1 MKTNFIFPPKVS
13 SRNPAL
19 GYPAALEADNAGSSE
34 EIEVLYLL
42 GLPVPAVDCHWS
54 PHLNYLHRSRRG
66 KRWLFLAAAGC
77 QDSGVSLSQS
87 EIFMAMAL
95 CSFSELASAARFATA
110 LRASMY
116 GVFAFGR
123 TGIPAEAISSVKQ
136 YNLVTCL
143 CVEMR
148 SLCLTIC
155 SPSGN

>member
-1 MKTNFIFPPKVS
+1 
-13 SRNPAL
+13 
-19 GYPAALEADNAGSSE
+19 
-34 EIEVLYLL
+34 
-42 GLPVPAVDCHWS
+42 
-54 PHLNYLHRSRRG
+54 
-66 KRWLFLAAAGC
+66 
-77 QDSGVSLSQS
+77 
-87 EIFMAMAL
+87 
-95 CSFSELASAARFATA
+95 
-110 LRASMY
+110 MY